1 MPRDSTPATR
11 SYKKKQANY
20 KRTSWAANNILS
32 TSRKILQ
39 KTVVKLDPFVESL
52 KKNNSDL
59 ARKNAE
65 LQKELTDKVE
75 EILQLQK
82 EFFQKKV
89 ELLRLQNFKDCVIS
103 SGILEKLILISS
115 DAYRLHEV
123 ISDSFRRIDVCSSP
137 SDLSVESSPN
147 ESPVASPIRITMN
160 VRKLNLNSLSD
171 PNYRPAARSLEM
183 EIDNS
188 ISSPK
193 SSKLSADKRT
203 VLVDSGDVEDTVMST
218 PRKTSKPSSG
228 RQTVY
233 VSQVEE
239 DDTAMTSP
247 SKSLSAGK
255 HTKGQVE
262 DVEDMSMTSPPRKSF
277 RFVAGRETIGV
288 SPTSGK
294 DVALLT
300 PPLRSSESSSGG
312 QTVYVLPE
320 GEKDAYLT
328 TSYLRSSP
336 QSDDDNSNSSDR
348 DPDYTPA
355 PKPKR
360 KKATAARKTSKTSR
374 TSSNSTA
381 HPLKI
386 VFTSNNEG
394 EDSDVK
400 SKIFKPTSGDTTQ
413 SDKKSSTSELT
424 PPDASPATSKLKRK
438 KMDYNKSK
446 ATAEEKT
453 SKSGINIGE
462 THGKNEEEEM
472 RVEKENASEGEVE
485 EKKAKA
491 DEIKNDTV
499 EITTSSK
506 RKSRKRKRRLRLVA
520 EDSVFIPI
528 SDMTMEVARG
538 NNKENEIDGVTT
550 AHNTDEDASSP
561 KKKLEKQLEKKEEME
576 NEVKSKAKMSVIRSK
591 KEQAKEAGNKE
602 PFVEVSKKVRYASYV
617 DNEKPSLRT
626 KALSTGT
633 ENKGSEVETKRSAS
647 LMDERTSPPTSPHRP
662 RRLTS
667 NSVSYVVK
675 LNTKLRQGD
684 KFWCKDN

>member
-11 SYKKKQANY
+11 SCKKKQANY

-89 ELLRLQNFKDCVIS
+89 ELLRLRNFKDCVIS
-103 SGILEKLILISS
+103 SGILEKLILMSG

-123 ISDSFRRIDVCSSP
+123 ISDAFHRINVSSSP

-160 VRKLNLNSLSD
+160 VRKINLNSLSD
-171 PNYRPAARSLEM
+171 PNYRPAAQSLEM

-193 SSKLSADKRT
+193 SSKLSADRRK
-203 VLVDSGDVEDTVMST
+203 VPVDCGDVEDTVMST
-218 PRKTSKPSSG
+218 PRKT
-228 RQTVY
+228 
-233 VSQVEE
+233 
-239 DDTAMTSP
+239 
-247 SKSLSAGK
+247 LSAGK
-255 HTKGQVE
+255 HTKDQVE

-277 RFVAGRETIGV
+277 KFVSDRETISA
-288 SPTSGK
+288 SPTNEK
-294 DVALLT
+294 DVAVST
-300 PPLRSSESSSGG
+300 PPLRSSEFSSDG
-312 QTVYVLPE
+312 QTVHVLPE
-320 GEKDAYLT
+320 GEEDAYLT
-328 TSYLRSSP
+328 PYLRSSP
-336 QSDDDNSNSSDR
+336 QFDDDNKSSSSDH

-386 VFTSNNEG
+386 VFTSNDEA
-394 EDSDVK
+394 EDLDIK
-400 SKIFKPTSGDTTQ
+400 SKIFKPTLRDATQ

-424 PPDASPATSKLKRK
+424 PPYASPVTSKLKRK
-438 KMDYNKSK
+438 KMDSNKSRVI
-446 ATAEEKT
+446 AEEKT
-453 SKSGINIGE
+453 SKFGSNVGE
-462 THGKNEEEEM
+462 THDKNEKEKM
-472 RVEKENASEGEVE
+472 RIEKENASEAEVE
-485 EKKAKA
+485 EEKAKV

-506 RKSRKRKRRLRLVA
+506 SKSRKRKRRLRLVA

-538 NNKENEIDGVTT
+538 NNKENEIGDITT
-550 AHNTDEDASSP
+550 AHNTDEDAISP
-561 KKKLEKQLEKKEEME
+561 KKKLEKPLREKKEEKE
-576 NEVKSKAKMSVIRSK
+576 NEMKEKLEVKPKAKMSVIRSK
-591 KEQAKEAGNKE
+591 KEQAKETENKE
-602 PFVEVSKKVRYASYV
+602 PLFEPKKV

-626 KALSTGT
+626 KALSTGA
-633 ENKGSEVETKRSAS
+633 ENKGSEVENKRSAS

-667 NSVSYVVK
+667 NPVSYVVK